1 MDKIDRK
8 ILSLLQEN
16 ARYPL
21 KYLAQKVFLSSPA
34 VSTRIERLE
43 KAGILTGYHATI
55 DPVALGYHIT
65 AFINLTLDPKQKD
78 EFYPYVK
85 DCPNVLECNC
95 VTGTYSI
102 MLKVA
107 FPSTMELDTF
117 IGHLQRFGNTQTQIV
132 FSTAVPPAC
141 EQMDLFVDYET
152 MQEWKRRK
160 EAEQVREK
168 KIQSTVLDIKRRF
181 GKNAILKGTALEDGA
196 TSRERN
202 QKIGGH

>member
-1 MDKIDRK
+1 MYYTVQKEKSPLYSTFCSQWLPASYSSHSPAGFSFANYKARQEQDAFL
-8 ILSLLQEN
+8 ILFIISIYLLEN

-34 VSTRIERLE
+34 VSTRIERME
-43 KAGILTGYHATI
+43 KAGIITGYHATI

-65 AFINLTLDPKQKD
+65 AFINLTLDPKQKN
-78 EFYPYVK
+78 EFYPYVT

-117 IGHLQRFGNTQTQIV
+117 IGHLQQFGNTQTQIV
-132 FSTAVPPAC
+132 FSTAVPPRG
-141 EQMDLFVDYET
+141 VGIET
-152 MQEWKRRK
+152 DETDT
-160 EAEQVREK
+160 AEEIK
-168 KIQSTVLDIKRRF
+168 K
-181 GKNAILKGTALEDGA
+181 A
-196 TSRERN
+196 
-202 QKIGGH
+202 